1 MASLPGGSVGRMKR
15 SDRRTDS
22 GGRRTADHLAVGR
35 SGEDLAAS
43 WYESQGYEVVARN
56 WRCREGE
63 LDIVARR
70 ARLVVFC
77 EVKARTSE
85 VFGLPA
91 EAVGPVKQAKLRR
104 LAALWF
110 ANGARE
116 NAVGARENAVGV
128 VRTQAAEGVAA
139 RCASTWPAS
148 WVAKWKSSKAP
159 SRNDFPRRPWRV
171 G

>member
-1 MASLPGGSVGRMKR
+1 MEC
-15 SDRRTDS
+15 SDRGTDS
-22 GGRRTADHLAVGR
+22 GGRRTADHLAVGK

-43 WYESQGYEVVARN
+43 WYEAQGYEVVARN

-77 EVKARTSE
+77 EVKARTSD

-91 EAVGPVKQAKLRR
+91 EAVGPGKQAKLRR

-116 NAVGARENAVGV
+116 NAVGARENAVGARENGGSRGRGGGP
-128 VRTQAAEGVAA
+128 VRFDVASVMGGEVEVIEGA
-139 RCASTWPAS
+139 
-148 WVAKWKSSKAP
+148 
-159 SRNDFPRRPWRV
+159 F
-171 G
+171 